1 MDVASGAGAAANSTT
16 TAANA
21 RGEGPSGSAPEP
33 SHGHPPRGTRLF
45 TLSLAAL
52 GVVYGDIGTSPI
64 YALRECFHGTHAI
77 AATPENVRGVLSL
90 VFWALI
96 VVISGKY
103 LRFVL
108 RADNQ
113 GEGGILALT
122 ALATPI
128 KIVSRSER
136 WALVLLGLFGASL
149 LYGDGMITPAISVLS
164 AVEGVQIATP
174 VLAPY
179 VVPVTVTILI
189 ALFLIQSHGTGRVGM
204 IFGPVTLAW
213 FATLAVLGVRQI
225 VGHPAI
231 LESINPV
238 HAIRFFEYN
247 GLAGY
252 LILGTVVLVITGGES
267 LYVDLGHF
275 GRRPIRVAWFTVV
288 LPALLLNYFGQAA
301 LLIANPD
308 AASDPFFLLAPRWAL
323 LPLVGLATCATII
336 ASQAVISGAFSIT
349 KQAVQFGFLP
359 RLTTAHTSSTESG
372 QIYMPAVNWT
382 LMAACIILVLGF
394 RSSSNLAAA
403 YGIAVISTMTIT
415 SLVLLV
421 VARERW
427 RWGRLKVAAVVG
439 VFLSIDIAFFGANIV
454 KIPHGGWFPIA
465 GAIVIFTMMTTWKQ
479 GRRALAGLLLSNAQ
493 PIDEF
498 LEAIALNPPIR
509 VRGTAV
515 FMSGNA
521 AGTPPALAHNLKHN
535 QVLHERVILLTAKTQ
550 QTPRVSEQERTHI
563 ERLTNGFW
571 RVTVNFGFMEEPNV
585 ASALVGIDRPDLR
598 IDPESVT
605 YFLGRETLIPTKRVA
620 TMALWRERLFV
631 TMSRNAMNATNY
643 FSLPPDRVVELGA
656 QLEI

>member
-1 MDVASGAGAAANSTT
+1 MTSGGVEVGHQASPETADSAQAG
-16 TAANA
+16 
-21 RGEGPSGSAPEP
+21 G
-33 SHGHPPRGTRLF
+33 PRGARLF
-45 TLSLAAL
+45 KLSVAAL
-52 GVVYGDIGTSPI
+52 GVVYGDIGTSPL

-77 AATPENVRGVLSL
+77 AATRANIFGALSL
-90 VFWALI
+90 VFWSLI

-128 KIVSRSER
+128 KILSKTER
-136 WALVLLGLFGASL
+136 WPLILIGIFGAAL

-164 AVEGVQIATP
+164 AVEGLQLATP
-174 VLAPY
+174 IFTPY
-179 VVPVTVTILI
+179 VLPVTIGILV

-204 IFGPVTLAW
+204 IFGPVTFAW
-213 FATLAVLGVRQI
+213 FVVLAVLGTRQI
-225 VGHPAI
+225 LAHPDVLTA
-231 LESINPV
+231 INPA
-238 HAIRFFEYN
+238 HAVSFFATN

-275 GRRPIRVAWFTVV
+275 GRRPIRSAWFVVV
-288 LPALLLNYFGQAA
+288 LPALLLNYFGQGA
-301 LLIANPD
+301 LLIANP
-308 AASDPFFLLAPRWAL
+308 AAVENPFYLLAPDWAL
-323 LPLVGLATCATII
+323 FPLVALATCATII

-372 QIYMPAVNWT
+372 QIYMPAVNWA
-382 LMAACIILVLGF
+382 LMIACILLVLGF

-415 SLVLLV
+415 SLMLLV

-427 RWGRLKVAAVVG
+427 GWSVFKVCAVVG
-439 VFLSIDIAFFGANIV
+439 TFLAIDLAFFGANLV
-454 KIPHGGWFPIA
+454 KIPHGGWFPILA
-465 GAIVIFTMMTTWKQ
+465 AIVIFTTMTTWKR
-479 GRRALAGLLLSNAQ
+479 GRRAVAALLVSNAR
-493 PIDEF
+493 PVDEF
-498 LEAIALNPPIR
+498 IHEVERNPPLR
-509 VRGTAV
+509 VPGIAV

-521 AGTPPALAHNLKHN
+521 SGTPPALVHNLKHN
-535 QVLHERVILLTAKTQ
+535 QVLHQQVVLLTARTQ
-550 QTPRVSEQERTHI
+550 QTPRVDAANRVQV
-563 ERLTNGFW
+563 ERLAGGFW

-585 ASALVGIDRPDLR
+585 PQALAGIAEKGLR
-598 IDPESVT
+598 IHPRAVT
-605 YFLGRETLIPTKRVA
+605 YFLGRETLIPTKKVPH
-620 TMALWRERLFV
+620 MALWRERLFV